1 MMDLVRQH
9 ILLKDIFRI
18 IFEKLDFRWLKNMWG
33 LDGNT
38 ITKDDQDCFLR

>member
-18 IFEKLDFRWLKNMWG
+18 IFEKLYSEWLKNIWG
-33 LDGNT
+33 LDGDT
-38 ITKDDQDCFLR
+38 ITKDDRDCFLI